1 LAQPPPGRPGIGVM
15 RRQAQNFDLRRREYA
30 VSSCDAEGC
39 DGCDVASDHPYQSG
53 FQLEVVLDC

>member
-1 LAQPPPGRPGIGVM
+1 M
-15 RRQAQNFDLRRREYA
+15 RHQAQNFDLLRREYA